1 LLQVDAAA
9 SMQVVAGA
17 YPAAADVDIVL
28 IGDAARI
35 RAEVSKFGALT
46 EKPLAAEDFEP
57 PAH

>member
-1 LLQVDAAA
+1 
-9 SMQVVAGA
+9 MQVVAGA
-17 YPAAADVDIVL
+17 YPGAADVDIVL

-35 RAEVSKFGALT
+35 RAEVSKFGPLS